1 MFGFAKPTNEVWGQ
15 FPLML
20 FFLKNSK
27 KFSLRCVRRTHL
39 KKEEETCN
47 VSSLCENFGLKKRN
61 ISSKGARGTGCSPF
75 KCQGNPSCTDSALS
89 AAENL
94 VPAAAF
100 WISTSSTQNSSV
112 SLRMQDI
119 KKEVAICNFLSNR
132 CYWLLK
138 FKSMLRVKIICFCS

>member
-61 ISSKGARGTGCSPF
+61 ISSKGVRGTGCSPF

-100 WISTSSTQNSSV
+100 
-112 SLRMQDI
+112 
-119 KKEVAICNFLSNR
+119 
-132 CYWLLK
+132 
-138 FKSMLRVKIICFCS
+138 

>member
-75 KCQGNPSCTDSALS
+75 KCQGNPSCTDSAGISRRKTMIRLHEMQLGIFP
-89 AAENL
+89 AAGTSFQ
-94 VPAAAF
+94 AAAF
-100 WISTSSTQNSSV
+100 SFSASSTQKRK
-112 SLRMQDI
+112 L
-119 KKEVAICNFLSNR
+119 LSATS
-132 CYWLLK
+132 
-138 FKSMLRVKIICFCS
+138 F

>member
-39 KKEEETCN
+39 KKEEETYN
-47 VSSLCENFGLKKRN
+47 VSPLCENFGLKQRN

-75 KCQGNPSCTDSALS
+75 KCQGNLSCTDSAFP

-100 WISTSSTQNSSV
+100 
-112 SLRMQDI
+112 
-119 KKEVAICNFLSNR
+119 
-132 CYWLLK
+132 
-138 FKSMLRVKIICFCS
+138 